1 MDPSLVIL
9 GAIVFVAHAAQTM
22 SGFAGMIIC
31 VTLGAHLYSIPQVL
45 TLVVPLSL
53 TQLGYVAIRHRKD
66 VAWHLLFRRILPLMG
81 VGLVAGIWLADRI
94 ALDEMRSAFAV
105 LVLVLSAR
113 ELYALLGLRRGQ
125 PRTPLGP
132 VPFGSLLAS
141 AGVVHG
147 VYATGGPL
155 VVYAVSRRGMSKR
168 AFRSTLTA
176 VWLILNTVL
185 TTRYWFTG
193 RYNAEVGWQIL
204 LLFPAIPL
212 GIWCGEVLHSRVDE
226 RRFQIVVQALL
237 GAAGLALLVS

>member
-1 MDPSLVIL
+1 MDPSLALL
-9 GAIVFVAHAAQTM
+9 GAIVLVAHAAQTM
-22 SGFAGMIIC
+22 SGFGGMIIC
-31 VTLGAHLYSIPQVL
+31 VTLGAHLYSIPEVL
-45 TLVVPLSL
+45 TLTVPLSL
-53 TQLGYVAIRHRKD
+53 AQLGYVAVRHHRD
-66 VAWHLLFRRILPLMG
+66 LAWRFLLGRILPLMG
-81 VGLVAGIWLADRI
+81 VGLVAGIWLADRV
-94 ALDEMRSAFAV
+94 ALNELRIAFAV

-113 ELYALLGLRRGQ
+113 ELYALLGPGRGQ

-132 VPFGSLLAS
+132 VPFGSLLAG

-185 TTRYWFTG
+185 TTRYWFAG
-193 RYNAEVGWQIL
+193 RYDAEVGWQIL

-226 RRFQIVVQALL
+226 RRFQIVVHALL